1 MDIVAIPSRKKLRQ
15 KNLFNVTG
23 CNLIWHPDGEYL
35 GVKVVR
41 HTKSRKTLYN
51 NIELFRL
58 RETGVPV
65 EMLEEKDAVKAFAWE
80 PCGSKFAIVHA
91 ESPAST
97 KTNVTFY
104 DMKKIVETKTKK
116 GKKIITTKTS
126 VSELNKIETL
136 EGKQCNLLF
145 WSPRGGIVILASLGD
160 QASGTLEFYDT
171 VHKTLTIKEH
181 YRCTEVTWD
190 PSGRTVASTVVQP
203 VGGGHYKFA
212 MDNGYTLW
220 SCQGKQLY
228 AKSFESFYQFQWRP
242 RETLLSDEKINEV
255 VKNLKKYEKRFDK
268 AGKERARALYLEQ
281 TKGKRRLRSIYRE
294 RVASLKDIYEQQRS
308 AKISLNNGYDSENE
322 DNYVEKYAEIETIIN
337 SKEEVIVTK

>member
-1 MDIVAIPSRKKLRQ
+1 
-15 KNLFNVTG
+15 
-23 CNLIWHPDGEYL
+23 
-35 GVKVVR
+35 
-41 HTKSRKTLYN
+41 
-51 NIELFRL
+51 
-58 RETGVPV
+58 
-65 EMLEEKDAVKAFAWE
+65 MLEEKDAVTAFAWE
-80 PCGSKFAIVHA
+80 PRGSKFAIVHA

-97 KTNVTFY
+97 KTKVTFF
-104 DMKKIVETKTKK
+104 DMKKSVETKTKK
-116 GKKIITTKTS
+116 GKKTITTTS
-126 VSELNKIETL
+126 LVSELNKIETL

-145 WSPRGGIVILASLGD
+145 WSPRGGIIILASLGD

-171 VHKTLTIKEH
+171 EHKTLAIKEH

-212 MDNGYTLW
+212 MDNGYILW

-228 AKSFESFYQFQWRP
+228 QKSFESFYQFQWRP
-242 RETLLSDEKINEV
+242 RESLLSDEKINEV

-294 RVASLKDIYEQQRS
+294 RVSRLNQFYEQQRQ
-308 AKISLNNGYDSENE
+308 AKIALCDGYDSDDE

-337 SKEEVIVTK
+337 TKEEVVVSK